1 VYEAADVEPPPV
13 VDGVTQ
19 QPIHG
24 KSFAYALDP
33 NSADKPSKRTRQY
46 YEMYG
51 NMVRTDR
58 IERGGVN
65 LRTRGRTLSLEI
77 DWLKLLKLKCGEMV
91 IKYRGTPSYLLR
103 PLQPGDVR
111 RRMEGRHP
119 ARTENA
125 LADRLHLPVRR

>member
-1 VYEAADVEPPPV
+1 MMLVHWPDKIGVEGAGQSRTQYTHIIDIAPTVYEAADVEPPPV

-77 DWLKLLKLKCGEMV
+77 DWL
-91 IKYRGTPSYLLR
+91 
-103 PLQPGDVR
+103 
-111 RRMEGRHP
+111 
-119 ARTENA
+119 
-125 LADRLHLPVRR
+125 